1 MNEVEMN
8 PPRRGRPP
16 LHREDAGAVADRP
29 EMRGEVRDED
39 PRAKAERR
47 ANEILASLGDNID
60 VVNDDFYIDPTSI
73 PDGWDYN
80 WKRYDVLGQSQTI
93 YLNGLRQ
100 TGWDFVPASRHPEKV
115 GPDYKDSAIIIR
127 GMVLM
132 ERPKIISDRIKSA
145 YDTAAR
151 DQMRAKE
158 RQLNDAPPGTNERV
172 GTLAGQQVI
181 RKSWEPGIARS

>member
-1 MNEVEMN
+1 
-8 PPRRGRPP
+8 
-16 LHREDAGAVADRP
+16 
-29 EMRGEVRDED
+29 MRGEVRDEG

-60 VVNDDFYIDPTSI
+60 VVNDDFYIDPASI
-73 PDGWDYN
+73 PEGWDYN

-100 TGWDFVPASRHPEKV
+100 TGWDFVPSSRHPEKV
-115 GPDYKDSAIIIR
+115 GPDYKDSAIVIR

-145 YDTAAR
+145 YDSAAR

-181 RKSWEPGIARS
+181 RKSWEPGVVRS